1 MAKLAI
7 LPENMNHASF
17 GGLGLRMSVSPI
29 QVASAISVPCQPS
42 DAKQKKPRDS
52 KTP

>member
-29 QVASAISVPCQPS
+29 QVASAMPCQPS